1 MQFHD
6 IFSRVLRVRELRRAW
21 NVRGKYS
28 FTNRQKGTSNVVI
41 VLIGYKPKLWNSVIP
56 RLQRALAFDPAI
68 SDQFDVCLVT
78 PGATKPELAE
88 IAAQNGW
95 SYLHTKANRVSLA
108 QNLAVKVHPQAKLI
122 YKLDEDIFLP
132 EFYFQE
138 MQRSYERVKQENRY
152 RVGFCAPLLNVNGY
166 SYLPFLERLGLS
178 EKYKHEFGELM
189 AAAYHVKIQHDPAAC
204 RWIWEHTL
212 PFDATAQKI
221 FDQGFHYSTIP
232 HRFSIGAILMERP
245 FWEKIGGMH
254 NTLAGGPKT
263 LGSDEDHLCRDCVG
277 LSHVMIC
284 FEHILAAHYSF
295 GPQDAGM
302 TPLLPAIANDTIS
315 FMENYSAAPVGNLTA
330 TA

>member
-6 IFSRVLRVRELRRAW
+6 IFSRILQVRELRRAW
-21 NVRGKYS
+21 NVRGKYT
-28 FTNRQKGTSNVVI
+28 FINRQKGAPNVVI
-41 VLIGYKPKLWNSVIP
+41 VLIGYKPKLWNSVVP
-56 RLQRALAFDPAI
+56 RIQRALAFDP
-68 SDQFDVCLVT
+68 SLQGNFDVCLVT
-78 PGATKPELAE
+78 PGQFKQEVAE
-88 IAAQNGW
+88 IAAKNGW

-108 QNLAVKVHPQAKLI
+108 QNLAVKVHPEAKLI

-138 MQRSYERVKQENRY
+138 MQRSYARVKEEGRY

-166 SYLPFLERLGLS
+166 SYIPFLERLGLT
-178 EKYKHEFGELM
+178 EQYRQEFGELM

-204 RWIWEHTL
+204 RWIWERTL
-212 PFDATAQKI
+212 PFDNTAQRI
-221 FDQGFHYSTIP
+221 LDQGFHYTTIP

-284 FEHILAAHYSF
+284 FEHILAGHFSF

-302 TPLLPAIANDTIS
+302 KPMLPAIESDTLASLESNAAAGANK
-315 FMENYSAAPVGNLTA
+315 LTA